1 MHGSTFW
8 EADLTGCNLR
18 PSIILSAPIPSQHNC
33 LRKGERNSTPLA
45 LSECRKSGFLS
56 FPQTHGSL
64 LQFEHLEPPSQGYS
78 AVVHYVLHPFVTIIV
93 WSLSLFAP
101 TIVRGIEQ
109 TRTWGADFHHSTL
122 RVHICCSSRTGIYI
136 LCICML
142 RVGCCRVQVT
152 TRIEN
157 YLVTSTKANYMIN

>member
-1 MHGSTFW
+1 MYGVDEQRMHGSTFW

-45 LSECRKSGFLS
+45 LSECPKSGFLS

-78 AVVHYVLHPFVTIIV
+78 AVVHYVLYPFVTIIV

-101 TIVRGIEQ
+101 TIVRGIE
-109 TRTWGADFHHSTL
+109 
-122 RVHICCSSRTGIYI
+122 
-136 LCICML
+136 
-142 RVGCCRVQVT
+142 
-152 TRIEN
+152 
-157 YLVTSTKANYMIN
+157 